1 MITQNVMLD
10 FLSRA
15 PKVSK
20 ELKLDTNQK
29 SDQFAFRNTFERESQ
44 RAQLKDRSYG
54 SDRNSYHDRI
64 KENSVKRENV
74 NSYRDIVRK
83 NVNNIKNDSVD
94 NKCKNES
101 NDIEKD
107 EKVETTQD
115 EAVLQVL
122 SEIFGIQPAEFKKL
136 LEEINIDPQQ
146 LADETKISEISG
158 KIAIKL
164 GLDTAQTS
172 SLEEILKETLMK
184 VQQALKEADSSLT
197 LTSNDKPILSQTE
210 SEDNENTMARLS
222 EMVTKGNTV
231 EEVKA
236 NTELISKL
244 KMRID
249 ELTKSLNNDPDS
261 VGNEISN
268 IIKVMVG
275 NEKQLKQSVNQTNEI
290 TTNEET
296 SNETQILNQTVK
308 NEKTGS
314 IDQNAQKPN
323 RYEKNSNNEANNK
336 ANSEIEDGSNM
347 NTSNKSE
354 SANSFTGSDT
364 NSANSSG
371 NGNNLEQK
379 NEILSKHKVNANEK
393 EFSELD
399 TSITIN
405 NSEQNNTSKTAGS
418 DIIKHHR
425 EVPVGKREILNQII
439 EKASILQN
447 AEKAEMVLSLKP
459 ESLGKLSLKI
469 VTEQGIVTAK
479 FIAESQQVK
488 EVLESNMQLLK
499 DTLEKQGLAVQSFS
513 VSVNQN
519 PEREFSGRG
528 YQGDDQN
535 SKNTGNKI
543 LDTKKAGV
551 IEVAESINKVNP
563 YNYGESSI
571 NLTA

>member
-20 ELKLDTNQK
+20 DLKLETNQK
-29 SDQFAFRNTFERESQ
+29 SDQFAFKNTFERESQ
-44 RAQLKDRSYG
+44 RAQLKERSYG
-54 SDRNSYHDRI
+54 SDRNSYHHRL

-83 NVNNIKNDSVD
+83 NTNSIKNDSVD
-94 NKCKNES
+94 DKCINKECKSEV
-101 NDIEKD
+101 NDIEKE
-107 EKVETTQD
+107 EKVKTSKD
-115 EAVLQVL
+115 EAVVQVL
-122 SEIFGIQPAEFKKL
+122 SEIFGIQPTEFKKL
-136 LEEINIDPQQ
+136 LEEINIDPQE
-146 LADETKISEISG
+146 LADETKMSEICG
-158 KIAIKL
+158 KIAIKI
-164 GLDTAQTS
+164 GLDTAQTE
-172 SLEEILKETLMK
+172 SLEEILKETILK
-184 VQQALKEADSSLT
+184 IQQELKESNSSLIRT
-197 LTSNDKPILSQTE
+197 TIDKAIPSQTE
-210 SEDNENTMARLS
+210 LEDNEPLMAQSS

-231 EEVKA
+231 EEVKT

-249 ELTKSLNNDPDS
+249 ELTKSLNNDPKS
-261 VGNEISN
+261 VENEISN
-268 IIKVMVG
+268 IIKIMMG
-275 NEKQLKQSVNQTNEI
+275 NEKQLKQSVNQTDEA
-290 TTNEET
+290 TTNE
-296 SNETQILNQTVK
+296 TQMLSETVK
-308 NEKTGS
+308 NEKTVS
-314 IDQNAQKPN
+314 IDQNAQKNN
-323 RYEKNSNNEANNK
+323 RYDKNSKNEVNK
-336 ANSEIEDGSNM
+336 EANSELQNGSNM
-347 NTSNKSE
+347 STSNKSE
-354 SANSFTGSDT
+354 NTNSFTGSDT
-364 NSANSSG
+364 NSANNSG

-379 NEILSKHKVNANEK
+379 NELLGKQKVNTNEK
-393 EFSELD
+393 GFNEID

-405 NSEQNNTSKTAGS
+405 NSEQNNISKTVGS
-418 DIIKHHR
+418 EIIRHHR
-425 EVPVGKREILNQII
+425 EVPAGKREILNQII

-447 AEKAEMVLSLKP
+447 SEKTEMVLSLKP

-479 FIAESQQVK
+479 FVAESQQVK

-519 PEREFSGRG
+519 PEREFTGRG
-528 YQGDDQN
+528 YQGDDQK
-535 SKNTGNKI
+535 SGNTGNKI

-551 IEVAESINKVNP
+551 IEAEESINKVNP